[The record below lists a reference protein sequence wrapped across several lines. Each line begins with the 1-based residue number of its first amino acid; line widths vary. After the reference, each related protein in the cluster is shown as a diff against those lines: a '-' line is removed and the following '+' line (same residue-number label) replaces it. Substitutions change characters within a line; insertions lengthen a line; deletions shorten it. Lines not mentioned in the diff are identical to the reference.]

1 MLLAAATGAVAFF
14 VQRSTG
20 YLTDAEPAARVVM
33 VFQNVWFHAW
43 KTFVPLDLAPI
54 YELPSRLNLLERPY
68 LLSATGSVAT
78 TIVVWLLRKRWP
90 AGLATQYALKHGI
103 VEPPGGLQIE
113 AGIPFPLLIVIGVT
127 IVMTFLATRRR
138 FGREVAERHQVP
150 VYFYAKAASRP
161 ERVRLPDI
169 RKPEYEGLAALL
181 DTTHIPDAGP
191 KRMHPTAGA
200 IVVGARPFLIAFNI
214 ELDST
219 DLKLAQ
225 RIAKEIRESSGG
237 LPAVQAKG
245 FMLTDPPRV
254 QVSMNLLDHTVTSLA
269 TVWREVETRATAA
282 GVKVLRGEL
291 IGLIPLD
298 AVLGPARQLDDLV
311 AEAVAARLRVLHDVA
326 ALDQR
331 GQQPM
336 RRARLQARAMR
347 ELHEADL
354 VG

>member
-1 MLLAAATGAVAFF
+1 MAKLVECVPNVSEGRRGDVIDRLADAIRATEGVRLLDRTSDVDHNRSVFTYAGEPDAVLRATHALIDVAYREVDMKAHTGAHPRLGAV
-14 VQRSTG
+14 
-20 YLTDAEPAARVVM
+20 DVVP
-33 VFQNVWFHAW
+33 FI
-43 KTFVPLDLAPI
+43 PLAGMTMDECVELA
-54 YELPSRLNLLERPY
+54 
-68 LLSATGSVAT
+68 
-78 TIVVWLLRKRWP
+78 
-90 AGLATQYALKHGI
+90 H
-103 VEPPGGLQIE
+103 
-113 AGIPFPLLIVIGVT
+113 
-127 IVMTFLATRRR
+127 R

-150 VYFYAKAASRP
+150 VYFYAKAAKTP

-181 DTTHIPDAGP
+181 ETTHVPDAGP
-191 KRMHPTAGA
+191 NRMHATAGA

-245 FMLTDPPRV
+245 FMLTDPTRV

-269 TVWREVETRATAA
+269 TVWREVEARATAA

-298 AVLGPARQLDDLV
+298 AVLQVTADSLKLEGFTRD
-311 AEAVAARLRVLHDVA
+311 RVIESHFL
-326 ALDQR
+326 
-331 GQQPM
+331 
-336 RRARLQARAMR
+336 
-347 ELHEADL
+347 E
-354 VG
+354 

>member
-1 MLLAAATGAVAFF
+1 MSEGRRGDVIDRLADAIRSTDGVRLLDRTSDVDHNRSVFTYAGDPDAVVRATHALIDLAYREVDMNAHTGEHPRLGAV
-14 VQRSTG
+14 
-20 YLTDAEPAARVVM
+20 DVVP
-33 VFQNVWFHAW
+33 FI
-43 KTFVPLDLAPI
+43 PLA
-54 YELPSRLNLLERPY
+54 
-68 LLSATGSVAT
+68 
-78 TIVVWLLRKRWP
+78 
-90 AGLATQYALKHGI
+90 
-103 VEPPGGLQIE
+103 
-113 AGIPFPLLIVIGVT
+113 GVT
-127 IVMTFLATRRR
+127 MEECIELAHR
-138 FGREVAERHQVP
+138 FGREVAQRHQVP
-150 VYFYAKAASRP
+150 VYFYAKAAKTP

-181 DTTHIPDAGP
+181 DTTHVPDAGP
-191 KRMHPTAGA
+191 SRMHPTAGA

-245 FMLTDPPRV
+245 FVLTGPPRV

-298 AVLGPARQLDDLV
+298 AVLQ
-311 AEAVAARLRVLHDVA
+311 VAADSLKLEGFTRDRVIESHFL
-326 ALDQR
+326 
-331 GQQPM
+331 
-336 RRARLQARAMR
+336 
-347 ELHEADL
+347 E
-354 VG
+354 